1 MVIPFAGANVR
12 AFDAARSVQRRAPV
26 QIGFWISSEEHGP
39 LEMVRAAQHAEE
51 AGFPYVQISDHFHPW
66 IDRQGQSPFVWSVIG
81 GIAATTKLTVGT
93 GVTCPIIRIHPAIV
107 AQAAAT
113 LEAMYPG
120 RTWLGVGSGEN
131 LNEHVIGRGWPP
143 LETRREMLE
152 EAIDVMRLLFR
163 GGERNFHG
171 RYITVEDARL
181 YTLGETP
188 PPIYIAAGGPKMARI
203 AGRIG
208 DGLIATNP
216 DRETVAAYDAAG
228 GAGKPRYIEVQ
239 VCWGRDANLARRL
252 VHEIWPTSGLGGQ
265 LAQEIRR
272 PADFEA
278 AAEPVTVE
286 KSTKDVP
293 VGPDPEPY
301 LGAIQKCVDAGFD
314 HIGLHQVGPD
324 QDGFLDFWKKEL
336 QPLLERQ
343 QTAVRS

>member
-1 MVIPFAGANVR
+1 VTPRPGTLGAPS
-12 AFDAARSVQRRAPV
+12 AIV

-39 LEMVRAAQHAEE
+39 LEMVRAAQRAEQ

-93 GVTCPIIRIHPAIV
+93 GVTCPTIRIHPAVV

-113 LEAMYPG
+113 SSVMLDG
-120 RTWLGVGSGEN
+120 RFILGVGTGEN
-131 LNEHVIGRGWPP
+131 LNEHVVGRGWPP

-152 EAIDVMRLLFR
+152 EAIEVLRLLFR
-163 GGERNFHG
+163 GGERSFRG
-171 RYITVEDARL
+171 TYFTVEDARL

-188 PPIYIAAGGPKMARI
+188 PPIYVAAGGPKMAQV

-208 DGLIATNP
+208 DGLISSAPN
-216 DRETVAAYDAAG
+216 RETVAKFEGAG

-239 VCWGRDANLARRL
+239 VCWGRDAATARRL
-252 VHEIWPTSGLGGQ
+252 VHELWPTGALGGQ

-278 AAEPVTVE
+278 AAEPITME
-286 KSTKDVP
+286 KSTKDAP

-301 LGAIQKCVDAGFD
+301 VKAIQKCVDAGFD
-314 HIGLHQVGPD
+314 HVGLHQVGPD
-324 QDGFLDFWKKEL
+324 QDGFLDFWEREL
-336 QPLLERQ
+336 RPALDRQ
-343 QTAVRS
+343 EAAVRR